1 MSQELVTFIVLGS
14 KARLR
19 GTKLPLDNKY
29 EEYIHLNF
37 DLKKDIQKKL
47 DNLITLSKGELIV
60 LLPPSSFPNT
70 DAKEALKKIALIGL
84 SSWGW
89 FDFNSN
95 RKNFLQNVK
104 KINTLVRSIPDLEQ
118 GIYFSKSLYFSIGGI
133 GSFGGSPFSELS

>member
-1 MSQELVTFIVLGS
+1 LSQELVTFIVLGS

-37 DLKKDIQKKL
+37 DSKKDIQKNL

-84 SSWGW
+84 SSGGGL
-89 FDFNSN
+89 SST
-95 RKNFLQNVK
+95 LIE
-104 KINTLVRSIPDLEQ
+104 KI
-118 GIYFSKSLYFSIGGI
+118 
-133 GSFGGSPFSELS
+133 SFKT